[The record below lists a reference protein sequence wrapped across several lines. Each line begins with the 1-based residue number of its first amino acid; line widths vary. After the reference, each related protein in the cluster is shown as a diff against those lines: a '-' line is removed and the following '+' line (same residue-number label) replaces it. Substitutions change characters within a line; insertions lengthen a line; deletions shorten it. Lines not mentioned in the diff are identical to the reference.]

1 MRATRLIFASATR
14 VGTEGA
20 RSRDGTQHGARRD
33 DDEDG
38 RAGRDGP
45 TDDDDAFE
53 REKTR
58 MGIT

>member
-20 RSRDGTQHGARRD
+20 RSRDGTQNG
-33 DDEDG
+33 DEDG

>member
-20 RSRDGTQHGARRD
+20 RSRDGTQNGARRD

-38 RAGRDGP
+38 RA